1 MTLESP
7 NDNNTN
13 QTAQQTTVNT
23 TTTSQTDNNTN
34 ASTASNPTT
43 DYNTQVLPVA
53 NNNTIQIQPANNA
66 GMNTQQQEPIP
77 VPAQTAP
84 TEVSQSTMPQPMY
97 GAYAPTQQLN
107 TISDTAP
114 QYQNQNTQQFQ
125 SFNTVTGS
133 TNSNQPQLNANNANT
148 NDWQVLPPTES
159 QAPTTKPVKQSK
171 PATTRTVI
179 TSSIITGVITLLLSG
194 ALIGSGAITV
204 PTSADINSIGS
215 TSQSTTNGNG
225 SNPSVTSDTADWE
238 SVIKKVS
245 PSVVSIQTQL
255 SNGVAAGSG
264 AIIDANNG
272 YIITNNHVVKD
283 AKTIYVTLSN
293 GQIYEGTLKGSDA
306 TTDIA
311 IVKLNNVPKG
321 LKAVSF
327 ADSDALQVGQPT
339 MAIGNPLGY
348 ANSASTG
355 IISALNRPVS
365 VSSDGN
371 AQDAV
376 VTNAI
381 QVDAA
386 VNQGNSGGP
395 LFNASGEVIGITSSI
410 ASVSNNTSSAGSIGI
425 GFAIPS
431 NLVKKVGESIIKDGS
446 FTHAQLGVAIKTG
459 TVKVDNVTRIGAYV
473 SSVVSGGA
481 ADKAGIKMGDVI
493 VAYNGNAIESV
504 ESVLGYV
511 RAASVGDKAKL
522 TIVRNGTNVIN
533 ITVTLGKAT
542 EKTQSTQSQ
551 NNNGLPGLN
560 DNNDDNDS
568 NDDNDN
574 SSNGLMDHNDDN
586 SDDLDELNQFFGNG
600 NE

>member
-13 QTAQQTTVNT
+13 HPEQKPTVNTT

-43 DYNTQVLPVA
+43 DSNTTGA
-53 NNNTIQIQPANNA
+53 TNTIPAQPANNA
-66 GMNTQQQEPIP
+66 GMNTQQQEPIQAT
-77 VPAQTAP
+77 AQTAPTP
-84 TEVSQSTMPQPMY
+84 TEVSQSPMPQPMY
-97 GAYAPTQQLN
+97 GAYATTHQFN
-107 TISDTAP
+107 TAMQS
-114 QYQNQNTQQFQ
+114 QNTQQFQ
-125 SFNTVTGS
+125 PFANNAQPPLNANT
-133 TNSNQPQLNANNANT
+133 ANNANT
-148 NDWQVLPPTES
+148 NNDWQVLPPTEP
-159 QAPTTKPVKQSK
+159 QAPTTKPVKPSK

-179 TSSIITGVITLLLSG
+179 TSSVITGVITLLLS
-194 ALIGSGAITV
+194 ASLIGSGAITV

-215 TSQSTTNGNG
+215 TSQSTTDGNG

-311 IVKLNNVPKG
+311 IVKLNTVPKG
-321 LKAVSF
+321 LQSVSF

-431 NLVKKVGESIIKDGS
+431 NLVKKVGESIIKNGS

-481 ADKAGIKMGDVI
+481 ADKAGVKMGDVI

-511 RAASVGDKAKL
+511 RASSVGDKAKL

-560 DNNDDNDS
+560 YQ
-568 NDDNDN
+568 
-574 SSNGLMDHNDDN
+574 G
-586 SDDLDELNQFFGNG
+586 
-600 NE
+600 

>member
-13 QTAQQTTVNT
+13 QQEQQTTVNT

-43 DYNTQVLPVA
+43 YSNTQVPPVA
-53 NNNTIQIQPANNA
+53 NDNTIPAKPANNA
-66 GMNTQQQEPIP
+66 GMNTQQQEPIQA
-77 VPAQTAP
+77 PAQTAPQAP
-84 TEVSQSTMPQPMY
+84 TEVSQSPMPQPMY
-97 GAYAPTQQLN
+97 GAYATTQQFN
-107 TISDTAP
+107 TA
-114 QYQNQNTQQFQ
+114 TQQFQ
-125 SFNTVTGS
+125 PFANNAQPPLNANT
-133 TNSNQPQLNANNANT
+133 ANNANT
-148 NDWQVLPPTES
+148 NNDWQVLPPTEP
-159 QAPTTKPVKQSK
+159 QAPTTKPVKPSK

-179 TSSIITGVITLLLSG
+179 TSSVITGVITLLLSG

-215 TSQSTTNGNG
+215 TSQSTTDGNG

-311 IVKLNNVPKG
+311 IVKLNTVPKG
-321 LKAVSF
+321 LQAVSF

-431 NLVKKVGESIIKDGS
+431 NLVKKVGESIIKNGS

-459 TVKVDNVTRIGAYV
+459 TVNVDNVTRIGAYV

-568 NDDNDN
+568 NDK
-574 SSNGLMDHNDDN
+574 SGNGLMDHNDD
-586 SDDLDELNQFFGNG
+586 DLGNELNQFFGNG

>member
-13 QTAQQTTVNT
+13 QPEQKPTVNTT

-43 DYNTQVLPVA
+43 DSNTTGA
-53 NNNTIQIQPANNA
+53 TNTIPAQPANANNA
-66 GMNTQQQEPIP
+66 GMNTQQQEPIQA
-77 VPAQTAP
+77 PAQTAPAP
-84 TEVSQSTMPQPMY
+84 TEVSQSPMPQPMY
-97 GAYAPTQQLN
+97 GAYATTQQFN
-107 TISDTAP
+107 TAMQS
-114 QYQNQNTQQFQ
+114 QNTQQFQ
-125 SFNTVTGS
+125 PFANNAQPPLNT
-133 TNSNQPQLNANNANT
+133 NNANNANT
-148 NDWQVLPPTES
+148 NNDWQVIPPTEP
-159 QAPTTKPVKQSK
+159 QAPTTKPVKPSK

-179 TSSIITGVITLLLSG
+179 TSSVITGVITLLLSG

-215 TSQSTTNGNG
+215 TSQSTTDGNG

-311 IVKLNNVPKG
+311 IVKLNTVPKG
-321 LKAVSF
+321 LQAVSF
-327 ADSDALQVGQPT
+327 SDSDALQVGQPT

-431 NLVKKVGESIIKDGS
+431 NLVKKVGESIIKNGS

-568 NDDNDN
+568 NDNNDK
-574 SSNGLMDHNDDN
+574 SGNGLMDHNDDN
-586 SDDLDELNQFFGNG
+586 GDDDLGNELNQFFGNG

>member
-1 MTLESP
+1 MTESS
-7 NDNNTN
+7 NGNNTN
-13 QTAQQTTVNT
+13 QPEQQPAVNT
-23 TTTSQTDNNTN
+23 NTTNTTGNNTN

-43 DYNTQVLPVA
+43 ETTLPGANTNTTVPV
-53 NNNTIQIQPANNA
+53 QPANNA
-66 GMNTQQQEPIP
+66 GMNTQQQQEPIP
-77 VPAQTAP
+77 APPAQPAP
-84 TEVSQSTMPQPMY
+84 AKVEASQSPMTQPEY

-107 TISDTAP
+107 AIPNTP
-114 QYQNQNTQQFQ
+114 QYQNTQQFQ
-125 SFNTVTGS
+125 SFTTVPGA
-133 TNSNQPQLNANNANT
+133 NSNQPPLNANNAST
-148 NDWQVLPPTES
+148 NDWQVLPPNQSPATS
-159 QAPTTKPVKQSK
+159 PSKPSK

-179 TSSIITGVITLLLSG
+179 TSSVITGVITLLLSG

-255 SNGVAAGSG
+255 SNGIAAGSG

-283 AKTIYVTLSN
+283 AKNIYVTLSN

-311 IVKLNNVPKG
+311 IIKLNTVPKG
-321 LKAVSF
+321 LQAVSF

-339 MAIGNPLGY
+339 MAVGNPLGY

-371 AQDAV
+371 VQDAV

-410 ASVSNNTSSAGSIGI
+410 ASVSRNTSSAGSIGI

-446 FTHAQLGVAIKTG
+446 FTHAQLGVAIKTS
-459 TVKVDNVTRIGAYV
+459 TVKVDNVIRIGAYV

-481 ADKAGIKMGDVI
+481 ADKAGIQKGDVI
-493 VAYNGNAIESV
+493 VAYNGNAVDSV

-522 TIVRNGTNVIN
+522 TIVRGGTNVIN

-542 EKTQSTQSQ
+542 EQTKSTQSQ

-560 DNNDDNDS
+560 D
-568 NDDNDN
+568 DNDN
-574 SSNGLMDHNDDN
+574 NDGSDNSGNGLMDHNGDN
-586 SDDLDELNQFFGNG
+586 DSEGDDLGNELNQFFGNG
-600 NE
+600 GDE

>member
-13 QTAQQTTVNT
+13 QPEQQPTVNT

-43 DYNTQVLPVA
+43 DSNTQVLPVV
-53 NNNTIQIQPANNA
+53 NNTIPAQPANNA
-66 GMNTQQQEPIP
+66 GMNTQQQEPIQA
-77 VPAQTAP
+77 PAQTAPAP
-84 TEVSQSTMPQPMY
+84 TEVSQSPMPQPMY
-97 GAYAPTQQLN
+97 GAYATTKQFN
-107 TISDTAP
+107 TAMQS
-114 QYQNQNTQQFQ
+114 QNTQQFQ
-125 SFNTVTGS
+125 PFANNT
-133 TNSNQPQLNANNANT
+133 QPPLNANTANNANT
-148 NDWQVLPPTES
+148 NDWQVLPPTEP
-159 QAPTTKPVKQSK
+159 QAPTTKPVKPSK

-179 TSSIITGVITLLLSG
+179 TSSVITGVITLLLSG

-311 IVKLNNVPKG
+311 IVKLNTVPKG
-321 LKAVSF
+321 LQAVSF

-339 MAIGNPLGY
+339 MAVGNPLGY
-348 ANSASTG
+348 SNSASTG

-371 AQDAV
+371 AQDTV

-431 NLVKKVGESIIKDGS
+431 NLVKKVGESIIKNGS

-459 TVKVDNVTRIGAYV
+459 TVNVDNVTRIGAYV

-568 NDDNDN
+568 NDN
-574 SSNGLMDHNDDN
+574 SGNGLMDHNDDN
-586 SDDLDELNQFFGNG
+586 GDDLDGLNQFFGNG

>member
-125 SFNTVTGS
+125 SFANNTQPPLNANTV
-133 TNSNQPQLNANNANT
+133 NNANT

-179 TSSIITGVITLLLSG
+179 TSSIITGVITLLLSA
-194 ALIGSGAITV
+194 ALIGAGVITV

-215 TSQSTTNGNG
+215 TSQSTTDGNG

-264 AIIDANNG
+264 AIIDASNG

-283 AKTIYVTLSN
+283 AKNIYVTLSN

-311 IVKLNNVPKG
+311 IVKFNTVPKG

-431 NLVKKVGESIIKDGS
+431 NLVKKVGESIIKNGS

-459 TVKVDNVTRIGAYV
+459 TVNVDNVTRIGAYV

-560 DNNDDNDS
+560 DKNDDNDS
-568 NDDNDN
+568 NDNNDN
-574 SSNGLMDHNDDN
+574 SGNGLMDHNDDN
-586 SDDLDELNQFFGNG
+586 GDDLDELNKFFGNG

>member
-13 QTAQQTTVNT
+13 QQEQQTTVNT

-43 DYNTQVLPVA
+43 DSNTTVA
-53 NNNTIQIQPANNA
+53 NDNTIPAQPANANNA
-66 GMNTQQQEPIP
+66 GMNTQQQEPIQA
-77 VPAQTAP
+77 PAQTAPQAP
-84 TEVSQSTMPQPMY
+84 TEVSQSPMPQPMY
-97 GAYAPTQQLN
+97 GAYATTQQLN
-107 TISDTAP
+107 TSM
-114 QYQNQNTQQFQ
+114 QSQNTQQFQ
-125 SFNTVTGS
+125 PFANNAQPPLNANT
-133 TNSNQPQLNANNANT
+133 ANNANT
-148 NDWQVLPPTES
+148 NNDWQVLPPTEPQS
-159 QAPTTKPVKQSK
+159 PTTKPVKPSK

-179 TSSIITGVITLLLSG
+179 TSSVITGVITLLLSG

-215 TSQSTTNGNG
+215 TSQSTTDGNG

-311 IVKLNNVPKG
+311 IVKLNTVPKG
-321 LKAVSF
+321 LQAVSF
-327 ADSDALQVGQPT
+327 SDSDALQVGQPT
-339 MAIGNPLGY
+339 MAVGNPLGY

-431 NLVKKVGESIIKDGS
+431 NLVKKVGESIIKNGS

-459 TVKVDNVTRIGAYV
+459 TVNVDNVTRIGAYV

-568 NDDNDN
+568 NDNNDK
-574 SSNGLMDHNDDN
+574 SGNGLMDHNDD
-586 SDDLDELNQFFGNG
+586 DLGNELNQFFGNG

>member
-13 QTAQQTTVNT
+13 QQEQQTTVNTT

-43 DYNTQVLPVA
+43 DSNTQVPPVA
-53 NNNTIQIQPANNA
+53 NDNTIPAKPANNA
-66 GMNTQQQEPIP
+66 GMNTQQQEPIQA
-77 VPAQTAP
+77 PAQTAPQAP
-84 TEVSQSTMPQPMY
+84 TEVSQSPMPQPMY
-97 GAYAPTQQLN
+97 GAYATTQQFN
-107 TISDTAP
+107 TA
-114 QYQNQNTQQFQ
+114 TQQFQ
-125 SFNTVTGS
+125 PFANNAQPPLNANT
-133 TNSNQPQLNANNANT
+133 ANNANT
-148 NDWQVLPPTES
+148 NNDWQVLPPTEP
-159 QAPTTKPVKQSK
+159 QAPTTKPVKPSK

-179 TSSIITGVITLLLSG
+179 TSSVITGVITLLLSG

-215 TSQSTTNGNG
+215 TSQSTTDGNG

-311 IVKLNNVPKG
+311 IVKLNTVPKG
-321 LKAVSF
+321 LQAVSF
-327 ADSDALQVGQPT
+327 SDSDALQVGQPT
-339 MAIGNPLGY
+339 MAVGNPLGY

-431 NLVKKVGESIIKDGS
+431 NLVKKVGESIIKNGS

-481 ADKAGIKMGDVI
+481 ADKAGVKMGDVI

-560 DNNDDNDS
+560 DNNDS
-568 NDDNDN
+568 NDNNDN
-574 SSNGLMDHNDDN
+574 SGNGLMDHNDDN
-586 SDDLDELNQFFGNG
+586 GDDDLGNELNQFFSNG

>member
-13 QTAQQTTVNT
+13 QQEQQTTVNTT

-43 DYNTQVLPVA
+43 DSNTQVPPVA
-53 NNNTIQIQPANNA
+53 NDNTIPAKPANNA
-66 GMNTQQQEPIP
+66 GMNTQQQEPIQA
-77 VPAQTAP
+77 PAQTAPQAP
-84 TEVSQSTMPQPMY
+84 TEVSQSPMPQPMY
-97 GAYAPTQQLN
+97 GAYATTQQFN
-107 TISDTAP
+107 TA
-114 QYQNQNTQQFQ
+114 TQQFQ
-125 SFNTVTGS
+125 PFANNAQPPLNANT
-133 TNSNQPQLNANNANT
+133 ANNANT
-148 NDWQVLPPTES
+148 NNDWQVLPPTEP
-159 QAPTTKPVKQSK
+159 QAPTTKPVKPSK

-179 TSSIITGVITLLLSG
+179 TSSVITGVITLLLSG

-215 TSQSTTNGNG
+215 TSQSTTDGNG

-311 IVKLNNVPKG
+311 IVKLNTVPKG
-321 LKAVSF
+321 LQAVSF

-431 NLVKKVGESIIKDGS
+431 NLVKKVGESIIKNGS

-459 TVKVDNVTRIGAYV
+459 TVNVDNVTRIGAYV

-568 NDDNDN
+568 NDN
-574 SSNGLMDHNDDN
+574 SGNGLMDHNDDN
-586 SDDLDELNQFFGNG
+586 GDDLDELNQFFGNG

>member
-133 TNSNQPQLNANNANT
+133 TNSNQPQLNANNVNT
-148 NDWQVLPPTES
+148 NDWQVLPPTEP

-311 IVKLNNVPKG
+311 IVKLNTIPKG

-431 NLVKKVGESIIKDGS
+431 NLVKKVGESIIKNGS

-568 NDDNDN
+568 NDNNDN
-574 SSNGLMDHNDDN
+574 SGNGLMDHNDDN
-586 SDDLDELNQFFGNG
+586 GDDLDELNQFFGNG

>member
-13 QTAQQTTVNT
+13 QSEQQPTVNT

-43 DYNTQVLPVA
+43 DSNTQVLPVA
-53 NNNTIQIQPANNA
+53 TNTIPAQPANNA
-66 GMNTQQQEPIP
+66 GMNTQQQEPIQAP
-77 VPAQTAP
+77 TQTAPAP
-84 TEVSQSTMPQPMY
+84 TEVSQSPMPQPMY
-97 GAYAPTQQLN
+97 GAYATTQQFN
-107 TISDTAP
+107 TA
-114 QYQNQNTQQFQ
+114 TQQFQ
-125 SFNTVTGS
+125 SFTNNNQPPLNTNTV
-133 TNSNQPQLNANNANT
+133 NNANT
-148 NDWQVLPPTES
+148 NNDWQVLPPTEP
-159 QAPTTKPVKQSK
+159 QAPTTKPVKPSK

-179 TSSIITGVITLLLSG
+179 TSSVITGVITLLLS
-194 ALIGSGAITV
+194 ASLIGSGAITV

-215 TSQSTTNGNG
+215 TSQSTTDGNG

-311 IVKLNNVPKG
+311 IVKLNTVPKG

-431 NLVKKVGESIIKDGS
+431 NLVKKVGESIIKNGS

-560 DNNDDNDS
+560 DNNDDND
-568 NDDNDN
+568 NNDN
-574 SSNGLMDHNDDN
+574 SGNGLMDHNDDN
-586 SDDLDELNQFFGNG
+586 GDDLDELNQFFGNG

>member
-13 QTAQQTTVNT
+13 QQEQQTTVNT

-43 DYNTQVLPVA
+43 YSNTQVPPVA
-53 NNNTIQIQPANNA
+53 NDNTIPAKPANNA
-66 GMNTQQQEPIP
+66 GMNTQQQEPIQA
-77 VPAQTAP
+77 PAQTAPQAP
-84 TEVSQSTMPQPMY
+84 TEVSQSPMPQPMY
-97 GAYAPTQQLN
+97 GAYATTQQFN
-107 TISDTAP
+107 TA
-114 QYQNQNTQQFQ
+114 TQQFQ
-125 SFNTVTGS
+125 PFANNAQPPLNANT
-133 TNSNQPQLNANNANT
+133 ANNANT
-148 NDWQVLPPTES
+148 NNDWQVLPPTEP
-159 QAPTTKPVKQSK
+159 QAPTTKPVKPSK

-179 TSSIITGVITLLLSG
+179 TSSVITGVITLLLSG

-215 TSQSTTNGNG
+215 TSQSTTDGNG

-311 IVKLNNVPKG
+311 IVKLNTVPKG
-321 LKAVSF
+321 LQAVSF
-327 ADSDALQVGQPT
+327 ADSDTLQVGQPT
-339 MAIGNPLGY
+339 MAVGNPLGY

-431 NLVKKVGESIIKDGS
+431 NLVKKVGESIIKNGS

-459 TVKVDNVTRIGAYV
+459 TVNVDNVTRIGAYV

-568 NDDNDN
+568 NDK
-574 SSNGLMDHNDDN
+574 SGNGLMDHNDD
-586 SDDLDELNQFFGNG
+586 DLGNELNQFFGNG